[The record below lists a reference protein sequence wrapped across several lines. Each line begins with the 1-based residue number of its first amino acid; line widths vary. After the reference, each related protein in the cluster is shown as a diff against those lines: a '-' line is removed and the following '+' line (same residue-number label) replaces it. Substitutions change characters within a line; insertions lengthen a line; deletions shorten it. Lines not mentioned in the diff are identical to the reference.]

1 LPVAPVTRIV
11 AITLINFLRYC
22 LLVVCALLSLR
33 VLVVV
38 SGEGC
43 ERCGQGMK
51 G

>member
-1 LPVAPVTRIV
+1 
-11 AITLINFLRYC
+11 LINFLRHC

-33 VLVVV
+33 VLV